1 MSKYLELWNYL
12 KNNNLDSYELSFDEI
27 KNILGFDIDHSFL
40 KYKKELSSFGYEVVK
55 ISMKGKK
62 IIFKR
67 VKKIK

>member
-27 KNILGFDIDHSFL
+27 RNILGFDIDHSFL

-55 ISMKGKK
+55 ISMKDNK

-67 VKKIK
+67 GGKTK

>member
-67 VKKIK
+67 VGKTK

>member
-40 KYKKELSSFGYEVVK
+40 KYKKELSSFRYEVVK
-55 ISMKGKK
+55 ISMKDKK

-67 VKKIK
+67 VGKTK

>member
-1 MSKYLELWNYL
+1 MSKYLEFWNYL

-27 KNILGFDIDHSFL
+27 RGILGFDIDHSFL

-55 ISMKGKK
+55 ISMKDKK

-67 VKKIK
+67 VGKIK

>member
-27 KNILGFDIDHSFL
+27 KNILGFDIYHSFL
-40 KYKKELSSFGYEVVK
+40 KYKKELSSFGYVVVK
-55 ISMKGKK
+55 ISMKDNK

-67 VKKIK
+67 VEKIK

>member
-1 MSKYLELWNYL
+1 MSNYLELWNYL

-40 KYKKELSSFGYEVVK
+40 KYKKKLSSFGYEVVK
-55 ISMKGKK
+55 ISMKDNK

-67 VKKIK
+67 VEKIK